1 MKKGSATKDKLQAK
15 ILNIT
20 HVNPFE
26 ITQNEA
32 PKSPGL
38 KGKEGP
44 VMSISTLKRLND
56 DLTEK
61 VIENLLLFFI

>member
-15 ILNIT
+15 ILNIAP
-20 HVNPFE
+20 VNPSD
-26 ITQNEA
+26 ITQNDG

-38 KGKEGP
+38 KQTKEGP
-44 VMSISTLKRLND
+44 VLSISTIKRLND

-61 VIENLLLFFI
+61 VFNNFRV